1 MKKPLAVALVLSFL
15 TLSTVGAEPR
25 VDSTKAAFYVGR
37 EAMVCGTVHEVTK
50 FSKGTYLNI
59 GARHPR
65 QHITFLVWDSDLP
78 KFNERFGSL
87 AVFDGAQA
95 CARGTV
101 ESYKSALQMK
111 VSNPQFLRLM
121 K

>member
-1 MKKPLAVALVLSFL
+1 MKRLALAAFLL
-15 TLSTVGAEPR
+15 TLMLSNVSAEPL
-25 VDSTKAAFYVGR
+25 VDSTKAAFYVGQ
-37 EAMVCGTVHEVTK
+37 EAMVCGAVHGVTK

-59 GARHPR
+59 GARYPR
-65 QHITFLVWDSDLP
+65 QHITFVIWDSDQS

-95 CARGTV
+95 CARGVIET
-101 ESYKSALQMK
+101 YRSALQVK

>member
-1 MKKPLAVALVLSFL
+1 MKRLALAAFLL
-15 TLSTVGAEPR
+15 TLMLSNVRAEPLI
-25 VDSTKAAFYVGR
+25 DSTKAAFYVGQA
-37 EAMVCGTVHEVTK
+37 AMVCGPVHGVTK

-65 QHITFLVWDSDLP
+65 QHITFVIWDSDQS

-95 CARGTV
+95 CARGVIET
-101 ESYKSALQMK
+101 YRNALQVK